1 MINEGSSGR
10 VFETAEPGV
19 VVKIAKR
26 TARGN
31 LTIKEQFK
39 MQHRV
44 WSILNFEGYKVL
56 YTPKPLKCIGN
67 SYTMEKIDDSN
78 FIGGAELAERPELVV
93 ELHRLYDRLKSFK
106 VCPNDFELY
115 PQPDGR
121 VAMIDYDKF
130 IRL

>member
-1 MINEGSSGR
+1 
-10 VFETAEPGV
+10 
-19 VVKIAKR
+19 
-26 TARGN
+26 
-31 LTIKEQFK
+31 
-39 MQHRV
+39 
-44 WSILNFEGYKVL
+44 
-56 YTPKPLKCIGN
+56 
-67 SYTMEKIDDSN
+67 MEKIDDSN
-78 FIGGAELAERPELVV
+78 FIGGAELAERPELVA